1 MIMKCPEEMRAEV
14 IKAGKVPVL
23 VVKRKDSAKKGP
35 GVLWIHGG
43 GYMTGMKEMVYISRA
58 MDLVR
63 DLDAVV
69 FSPGYRLSFQAPYPA
84 AAEDCYQTLLFM
96 KENADRFGFRS
107 DQIMAGGESAG
118 GGLCAAVCMMARDR
132 KDVNIAFQMPLY
144 PMMDQN
150 DTETS
155 VDNHG
160 RIWNTKKNH
169 LGWRLY
175 LRGDYGRQV
184 SPYASPAGQT
194 DYSGL
199 PPAYTF
205 VSDGEP
211 FLAETKTY
219 IRNLKAAG
227 IPAEIDIYPGNM
239 HAFDMLDPNSY
250 VSRTA
255 VNRFREAVRKAA
267 ELYFCPQADELSRQQ
282 TADYDKHTGGTGDD
296 ENTIS

>member
-155 VDNHG
+155 ADNHG

-184 SPYASPAGQT
+184 SPYASPASQT

-239 HAFDMLDPNSY
+239 HAFDMLDSKSC

-282 TADYDKHTGGTGDD
+282 TTDYDKHKGGTGDD

>member
-1 MIMKCPEEMRAEV
+1 
-14 IKAGKVPVL
+14 
-23 VVKRKDSAKKGP
+23 
-35 GVLWIHGG
+35 
-43 GYMTGMKEMVYISRA
+43 MVYISRA

-155 VDNHG
+155 ADNHG
-160 RIWNTKKNH
+160 RIWNTMLLTQLN
-169 LGWRLY
+169 
-175 LRGDYGRQV
+175 
-184 SPYASPAGQT
+184 
-194 DYSGL
+194 
-199 PPAYTF
+199 
-205 VSDGEP
+205 
-211 FLAETKTY
+211 FLFY
-219 IRNLKAAG
+219 H
-227 IPAEIDIYPGNM
+227 
-239 HAFDMLDPNSY
+239 HA
-250 VSRTA
+250 R
-255 VNRFREAVRKAA
+255 RFRKIQLLTEVFPILCKVT
-267 ELYFCPQADELSRQQ
+267 SR
-282 TADYDKHTGGTGDD
+282 
-296 ENTIS
+296 IP

>member
-144 PMMDQN
+144 PMIDDR
-150 DTETS
+150 DTDS
-155 VDNHG
+155 SRRNY
-160 RIWNTKKNH
+160 RLPWNTAFNH
-169 LGWRLY
+169 AAWRLY
-175 LRGDYGRQV
+175 LSKLVGETPAYAAPARQEDY
-184 SPYASPAGQT
+184 T
-194 DYSGL
+194 GL

-205 VSDGEP
+205 VGDHEP
-211 FLAETKTY
+211 FYCETLQYIENLQKT
-219 IRNLKAAG
+219 G
-227 IPAEIDIYPGNM
+227 IPAKVDVYRTGM
-239 HAFDMLDPNSY
+239 HAFDMLLP
-250 VSRTA
+250 
-255 VNRFREAVRKAA
+255 FRKISKQAAKAFEAQFLYAREHYFA
-267 ELYFCPQADELSRQQ
+267 EQARE
-282 TADYDKHTGGTGDD
+282 
-296 ENTIS
+296 EI

>member
-169 LGWRLY
+169 VGWRLY
-175 LRGDYGRQV
+175 LRGD
-184 SPYASPAGQT
+184 
-194 DYSGL
+194 
-199 PPAYTF
+199 
-205 VSDGEP
+205 
-211 FLAETKTY
+211 
-219 IRNLKAAG
+219 
-227 IPAEIDIYPGNM
+227 
-239 HAFDMLDPNSY
+239 
-250 VSRTA
+250 
-255 VNRFREAVRKAA
+255 
-267 ELYFCPQADELSRQQ
+267 
-282 TADYDKHTGGTGDD
+282 
-296 ENTIS
+296 

>member
-155 VDNHG
+155 ADNHG

-169 LGWRLY
+169 LGWRSY
-175 LRGDYGRQV
+175 LRDDYGREV

-239 HAFDMLDPNSY
+239 HAFDMLDPKSC

-282 TADYDKHTGGTGDD
+282 TTDYDKHKGGTGDD